1 MLKDPPRSP
10 TLDFLI
16 GIVGLWLAAGF
27 LWDSWAHLHV
37 GIETFFTPY
46 HDVFYCAMLAGSTI
60 MGIAAR
66 RNYALRYRGRHVL
79 SLPYQRALL
88 GIPIFFLGGIG
99 DFFWHAFVGVEN
111 RIEAVT
117 SPTHLIIGFGVVT
130 VLSGPIRS
138 ALAAPARLRSLR
150 DQLPLIFALAACSE
164 FVHLGMS
171 YAFDPS
177 AARAYAPPNGFI
189 YSADYFTATA
199 IVLYKTGTGVM
210 IVILESIAL
219 MGFAVWMASRFA
231 LAPGAMTLFIL
242 LADGMIATA
251 LGIGTP
257 LLAIHLAMALV
268 AGIVADVLIGRTR
281 PAQSM
286 NALRTF
292 GMVVPVAYFGTY
304 FALTIALQGT
314 WWNWNLVLGTLVWS
328 ALAGGALTFL
338 VGERPSPSLRSVS
351 LADCEA
357 LPE

>member
-1 MLKDPPRSP
+1 MLEDPPRSP
-10 TLDFLI
+10 TLDLLI

-46 HDVFYCAMLAGSTI
+46 HDVFYCAMLAGSI
-60 MGIAAR
+60 IVGIAAR
-66 RNYALRYRGRHVL
+66 RNYTLGYRGRHVL
-79 SLPYQRALL
+79 HLPYQRALL

-99 DFFWHAFVGVEN
+99 DFFWHEFVGVEN

-177 AARAYAPPNGFI
+177 AARAYAPPNGFS

-251 LGIGTP
+251 LGIWDAAACDPSRDGARRRHHRRRADRTHAAGT
-257 LLAIHLAMALV
+257 IHER
-268 AGIVADVLIGRTR
+268 VADLRHGRAGSVFRHVFRAHDR
-281 PAQSM
+281 PA
-286 NALRTF
+286 
-292 GMVVPVAYFGTY
+292 GDMVELESRARDARVERACRRSTNVSRWGASLTVAPKRF
-304 FALTIALQGT
+304 
-314 WWNWNLVLGTLVWS
+314 
-328 ALAGGALTFL
+328 
-338 VGERPSPSLRSVS
+338 VS
-351 LADCEA
+351 
-357 LPE
+357 